1 MSTNGKRNWGVEIS
15 VTENTVFIEKNYFKE
30 HIHYIDYNPILYGLN
45 MIVLPANIDK
55 ARIKNRK
62 IGEEMD
68 RKHKLQTVSNT
79 SINLDYM

>member
-1 MSTNGKRNWGVEIS
+1 MKYPTEKGIINLCYQGAGYGVERDI
-15 VTENTVFIEKNYFKE
+15 
-30 HIHYIDYNPILYGLN
+30 
-45 MIVLPANIDK
+45 LPANIDK

-68 RKHKLQTVSNT
+68 RKHKVQTVSNT